1 MIPFILTI
9 TITINIVLFV
19 FWLYEKL
26 KTSDFVRNRRMK
38 KLQKARRKRNKQS
51 IERHKFKKRK

>member
-9 TITINIVLFV
+9 TITINIVLFA

-26 KTSDFVRNRRMK
+26 KISDFVLNRRLK
-38 KLQKARRKRNKQS
+38 KLIKARQKRV
-51 IERHKFKKRK
+51 KK

>member
-9 TITINIVLFV
+9 TITINIVLFA

-26 KTSDFVRNRRMK
+26 KTSDSVRNRRLK
-38 KLQKARRKRNKQS
+38 KLIKARRKRV
-51 IERHKFKKRK
+51 KK

>member
-9 TITINIVLFV
+9 TITINIVLFA

-26 KTSDFVRNRRMK
+26 KTSDFVRKRKVK
-38 KLQKARRKRNKQS
+38 KLLKARRKRV
-51 IERHKFKKRK
+51 KK

>member
-9 TITINIVLFV
+9 TITINIVLFA

-26 KTSDFVRNRRMK
+26 KISEFVRNLRLK
-38 KLQKARRKRNKQS
+38 KLIKSRRKRV
-51 IERHKFKKRK
+51 KK

>member
-9 TITINIVLFV
+9 TITINILLFA

-26 KTSDFVRNRRMK
+26 KTSDFVCNRRLK
-38 KLQKARRKRNKQS
+38 KLKKARRKLTKG
-51 IERHKFKKRK
+51 K

>member
-9 TITINIVLFV
+9 TITINIVLFA

-26 KTSDFVRNRRMK
+26 KTSDFVRNRRLK
-38 KLQKARRKRNKQS
+38 KLINARRKCV
-51 IERHKFKKRK
+51 KK

>member
-9 TITINIVLFV
+9 TITINIVLFA

-26 KTSDFVRNRRMK
+26 KTYEFFRNHRLK
-38 KLQKARRKRNKQS
+38 KLIRSRRKRV
-51 IERHKFKKRK
+51 KK

>member
-9 TITINIVLFV
+9 TITLNIVLFV

-26 KTSDFVRNRRMK
+26 KTTEFFRNRRLK
-38 KLQKARRKRNKQS
+38 KLQKARRKRTKG
-51 IERHKFKKRK
+51 K

>member
-9 TITINIVLFV
+9 TITINIVLFA

-26 KTSDFVRNRRMK
+26 KISEFVRNHRMK
-38 KLQKARRKRNKQS
+38 KLIKARRKRV
-51 IERHKFKKRK
+51 KK

>member
-9 TITINIVLFV
+9 TFTINIVLFA

-38 KLQKARRKRNKQS
+38 KIIKARRKRV
-51 IERHKFKKRK
+51 KK

>member
-9 TITINIVLFV
+9 TITINIVLFA

-26 KTSDFVRNRRMK
+26 KTSDFVRHRRLK
-38 KLQKARRKRNKQS
+38 KLIKSRRKCV
-51 IERHKFKKRK
+51 KK

>member
-9 TITINIVLFV
+9 TITINIVLFA

-26 KTSDFVRNRRMK
+26 KTCDFVRNRRKK
-38 KLQKARRKRNKQS
+38 KLIKSRRKRV
-51 IERHKFKKRK
+51 KKLTN

>member
-9 TITINIVLFV
+9 TITINIVLFA

-26 KTSDFVRNRRMK
+26 KTSDFVCNRRLK
-38 KLQKARRKRNKQS
+38 KLIKFRRKRV
-51 IERHKFKKRK
+51 KK

>member
-1 MIPFILTI
+1 MIPFLLTI

-26 KTSDFVRNRRMK
+26 KTTEFVRNRRLK
-38 KLQKARRKRNKQS
+38 KLQKARRKRMKG
-51 IERHKFKKRK
+51 K

>member
-9 TITINIVLFV
+9 TITINIVLFA

-26 KTSDFVRNRRMK
+26 KNSDFVRNRRLK
-38 KLQKARRKRNKQS
+38 KLIKARRKRV
-51 IERHKFKKRK
+51 KK

>member
-9 TITINIVLFV
+9 TIIINIVFFA

-26 KTSDFVRNRRMK
+26 KISDFVRNRRLK
-38 KLQKARRKRNKQS
+38 KLIKARRN
-51 IERHKFKKRK
+51 RKGCD

>member
-9 TITINIVLFV
+9 TITINIVLFA

-26 KTSDFVRNRRMK
+26 KNTKFVRNRHLK
-38 KLQKARRKRNKQS
+38 KLIKSRRKLV
-51 IERHKFKKRK
+51 KK

>member
-1 MIPFILTI
+1 MILFILTI

-26 KTSDFVRNRRMK
+26 KTSDFVCNRRLK
-38 KLQKARRKRNKQS
+38 KLQKARWKRTKG
-51 IERHKFKKRK
+51 K

>member
-26 KTSDFVRNRRMK
+26 KTSDFVRNRRLK
-38 KLQKARRKRNKQS
+38 KLQKARCKRTKG
-51 IERHKFKKRK
+51 K

>member
-1 MIPFILTI
+1 MISFILTI

-26 KTSDFVRNRRMK
+26 KTSEFVCNRRLK
-38 KLQKARRKRNKQS
+38 KLIKSRRKHVK
-51 IERHKFKKRK
+51 

>member
-9 TITINIVLFV
+9 TITINIVLFG

-26 KTSDFVRNRRMK
+26 KTSEFVRNRHLK
-38 KLQKARRKRNKQS
+38 KLIKSRRR
-51 IERHKFKKRK
+51 RVKK